1 MNFNP
6 STESAAQRTGKRAR
20 TLYIAFI
27 VTSYWAFGE
36 LLIAQY
42 FARQISACGFKPY
55 FIIPPTHEKVLK
67 ESGFKYTIL
76 FPKMPKIN
84 RVLLQDCQHKY
95 RPALVILS
103 DFINFHFCETH
114 YGLTCDDLKIFR
126 GRIGTFDNFHWKLE
140 KREMDTYGFRA
151 KDVNDVD
158 IDRYGFRLLPCPIV
172 NPGADCPGEEAYCY
186 PLVDDCPDYDEKVK
200 KKLRQELSLPL
211 DKPIGLVTSAAW
223 QNTYKQYPHV
233 KKFVRYSGDTFAKI
247 LTGAFEKGVIL
258 WVGKKPDFD
267 PGTGTR
273 LIHFD
278 GLTPKEF
285 ETYAMASDIY
295 ISKNISST
303 TLAKFS
309 LSGLPTAVLIN
320 SKSTVAGLE
329 ESVNYPFRMFPVGW
343 YKFLKP
349 VLKDNP
355 YTRLVNEMEIFHV
368 PQTIEKLKILALDK
382 KARENCKNKAS
393 RFGESL
399 ERLMK
404 PGKIVE
410 ILTRRV

>member
-1 MNFNP
+1 M
-6 STESAAQRTGKRAR
+6 
-20 TLYIAFI
+20 YIAFI
-27 VTSYWAFGE
+27 VTSYWALGE

-67 ESGFKYTIL
+67 ESGFQYTIL

-84 RVLLQDCQHKY
+84 RVLLQDFQHKY
-95 RPALVILS
+95 RPVLVILS
-103 DFINFHFCETH
+103 DFINFHFCEKH

-140 KREMDTYGFRA
+140 KREMDTYGFKA

-158 IDRYGFRLLPCPIV
+158 IDRYGFRLLPSPIV
-172 NPGADCPGEEAYCY
+172 NPGADCLGEEAYCY
-186 PLVDDCPDYDEKVK
+186 PLVDDYLDYDDKAK
-200 KKLRQELSLPL
+200 KKLRQKLSLPQ
-211 DKPIGLVTSAAW
+211 DQPIGLVTSAAW
-223 QNTYKQYPHV
+223 QNTHKQYPHV
-233 KKFVRYSGDTFAKI
+233 EKFVRYSSDTFTKI
-247 LTGAFEKGVIL
+247 LKGAFEKGVIL
-258 WVGKKPDFD
+258 WVGKKPDFN
-267 PGTGTR
+267 PGNEVKI
-273 LIHFD
+273 IHFD

-285 ETYAMASDIY
+285 ETYAMAADVY

-303 TLAKFS
+303 TLARFS

-320 SKSTVAGLE
+320 SGSAVAGLE

-343 YKFLKP
+343 YKFLNP

-355 YTRLVNEMEIFHV
+355 YTRLVKEMEIFDV
-368 PQTIEKLKILALDK
+368 PQTVEGLKNLALNEE
-382 KARENCKNKAS
+382 ARENCKSEAS
-393 RFGESL
+393 RFRERL

-404 PGKIVE
+404 PGEIVE
-410 ILTRRV
+410 TILGSRR